1 MSTVASGAPGR
12 AEQSKQRTH
21 ISEQLAMDSGEVG
34 DEREQSLEN
43 SELNID
49 TLVYAIAHRGD
60 DEGYGGLG
68 YGFEGDETL
77 KRAEGDCDDL
87 GILRFAA
94 HEHRPE
100 KIFRLWAI
108 CSTRMSR
115 RR

>member
-43 SELNID
+43 SELDVD
-49 TLVYAIAHRGD
+49 TLVYAITHCGD

-77 KRAEGDCDDL
+77 KRAEGDGDNL
-87 GILRFAA
+87 GILRGTS
-94 HEHRPE
+94 HENRT
-100 KIFRLWAI
+100 KKVIGLWAI
-108 CSTRMSR
+108 LKAK
-115 RR
+115 

>member
-1 MSTVASGAPGR
+1 MSTVTSGAPGR

-87 GILRFAA
+87 GILRSAS
-94 HEHRPE
+94 HENRT
-100 KIFRLWAI
+100 KKVIGLWAI
-108 CSTRMSR
+108 LKAK
-115 RR
+115 